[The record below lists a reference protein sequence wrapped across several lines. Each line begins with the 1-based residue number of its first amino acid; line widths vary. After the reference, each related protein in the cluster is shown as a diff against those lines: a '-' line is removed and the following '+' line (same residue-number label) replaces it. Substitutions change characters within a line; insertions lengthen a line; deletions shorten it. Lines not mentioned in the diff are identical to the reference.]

1 MSCGHG
7 WHGCGPSYGPPHGRG
22 WYGPQDWYEEADWPI
37 RGRPRPYRR
46 IDPETAGEEFEA
58 RLEELREEV
67 RRVEAEV
74 AHLVRPGQSA
84 AGET

>member
-7 WHGCGPSYGPPHGRG
+7 WHSCGPWSGPPYSRG
-22 WYGPQDWYEEADWPI
+22 WYGPPDWYEEADWPI
-37 RGRPRPYRR
+37 RGRSRRYRR
-46 IDPETAGEEFEA
+46 PDPETAAEELET

-67 RRVEAEV
+67 RRVEAELG
-74 AHLVRPGQSA
+74 HLVRPDHAA